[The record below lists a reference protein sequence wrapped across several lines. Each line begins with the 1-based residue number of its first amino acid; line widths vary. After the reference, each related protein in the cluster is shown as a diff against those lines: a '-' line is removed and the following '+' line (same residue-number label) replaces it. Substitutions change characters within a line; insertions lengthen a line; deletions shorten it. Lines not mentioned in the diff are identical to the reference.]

1 MTLLY
6 EDLTGEILSCYYLVY
21 RTLSN
26 RPGYS
31 EINYAR
37 SLANELKLRG
47 LSVSEQVHVVRRYRG
62 SEVGSDFIDL
72 LVENKV
78 VIEVKK
84 STRIRPEHLHQA
96 KTYLVDSGLAV
107 GLVLN
112 FGSAEP
118 SFKRVYERANDPE
131 AAC

>member
-1 MTLLY
+1 MALLY

-131 AAC
+131 ATC